1 MFLPLPAKKASGI
14 IITPYLLMMATSL
27 QQPLSSVPKA
37 ATFPGSQLSPCPQE
51 RDREM
56 TKRLSPRW
64 PFSRSSG
71 EVLLYFFLSFAVNHL
86 KTLCSQTFFISLE
99 GSICRIQQ
107 YYNSISTSKW

>member
-14 IITPYLLMMATSL
+14 IITPYLLVLAIPL

-51 RDREM
+51 RR
-56 TKRLSPRW
+56 KRQRDDK
-64 PFSRSSG
+64 
-71 EVLLYFFLSFAVNHL
+71 EVVPKVAIQQEFWRGATVLFPVNHL